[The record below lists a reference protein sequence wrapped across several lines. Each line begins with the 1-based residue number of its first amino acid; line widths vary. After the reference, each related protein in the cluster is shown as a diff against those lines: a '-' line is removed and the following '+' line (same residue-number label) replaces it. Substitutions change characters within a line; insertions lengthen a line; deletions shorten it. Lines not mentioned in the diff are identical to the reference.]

1 MFNSVCLSGN
11 PALLLYRLA
20 SYPSNRNTL
29 ISIIIIITITI
40 TIIIIIIIIIIIN
53 GQQNQASCLATL
65 YCKTSW
71 KVN

>member
-1 MFNSVCLSGN
+1 M
-11 PALLLYRLA
+11 
-20 SYPSNRNTL
+20 
-29 ISIIIIITITI
+29 
-40 TIIIIIIIIIIIN
+40 IIIIIIIN